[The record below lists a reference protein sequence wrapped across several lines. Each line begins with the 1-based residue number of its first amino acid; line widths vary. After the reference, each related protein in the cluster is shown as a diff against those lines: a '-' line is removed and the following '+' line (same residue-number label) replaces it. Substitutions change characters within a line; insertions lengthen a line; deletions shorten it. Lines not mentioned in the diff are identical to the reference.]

1 MDRRHFIVL
10 GTAGAVSVITG
21 CGGSGGGGGAATP
34 STGTTPPPANPPV
47 SNPPPATP
55 VSPLTV
61 GQPLTDLVRLANT
74 SSTPSEFAATLVA
87 QRASKAMLPGTSTEF
102 WTYNSM
108 VPGPLIDVFE
118 GDTVRIRLENQLWQE
133 TTVHWHGLPVPPAQ
147 DGNPMDPIAP
157 GASRTYEFTLPVGSA
172 GTYWYHPHPHELTAE
187 QVYRGMAGLL
197 IVRSRTDPVP
207 TAIEE
212 KLLVISDLRLAA
224 DGTIPANTAMDWQ
237 NGREGNYVLVNGQ
250 RQPVLTI
257 NPGQSQRWRIL
268 NATNA
273 RYLRLALTGHTM
285 TLIGTD
291 GGLLRSPV
299 PGLDE
304 ILLAPAERVDVI
316 VTASL
321 SSQASAML
329 RSLPYDRGGMGMM
342 GSSSTTI
349 PLLTLTYTSA
359 ATAAVALPS
368 ALNSIAD
375 LGVPTTTKRLV
386 FSSGMGMGGMGGGM
400 MSFLIDGKSFDPAR
414 IDLTSRVNE
423 VEQWTIDNRSSMDHP
438 FHLHGTQ
445 FQVVSRTRSGVT
457 ATEPYFAWRD
467 TVNVAAF
474 ETVVLKV
481 VQHQLGKRM
490 YHCHILEHES
500 QGMMGVLEVVA

>member
-1 MDRRHFIVL
+1 MDRRRFIVL
-10 GTAGAVSVITG
+10 GTAGSVAVLTG
-21 CGGSGGGGGAATP
+21 CGGSGGGGGVATP
-34 STGTTPPPANPPV
+34 PTGTAPPPASPPV

-55 VSPLTV
+55 VTPLTV

-74 SSTPSEFAATLVA
+74 STTPNEFAATLVA

-118 GDTVRIRLENQLWQE
+118 GDTVRIRLENQLSQE
-133 TTVHWHGLPVPPAQ
+133 TTVHWHGSAGAASAGWQP
-147 DGNPMDPIAP
+147 DGPDRSGRELAL
-157 GASRTYEFTLPVGSA
+157 YEFTLPVGSA
-172 GTYWYHPHPHELTAE
+172 GTYWYHPHPHEFTAE
-187 QVYRGMAGLL
+187 QVFRGMAGLL

-207 TAIEE
+207 AAIEE

-224 DGTIPANTAMDWQ
+224 DGTIPANTTMDWQ

-250 RQPVLTI
+250 YQPVLTI

-304 ILLAPAERVDVI
+304 ILLAPAERVEVI

-321 SSQASAML
+321 SSQASAVL
-329 RSLPYDRGGMGMM
+329 RTLPYNRGGMGMM
-342 GSSSTTI
+342 GSSSATI

-375 LGVPTTTKRLV
+375 LGVPTKYQTTGV
-386 FSSGMGMGGMGGGM
+386 
-400 MSFLIDGKSFDPAR
+400 LIGHGDGRNGRRHDEFPDR
-414 IDLTSRVNE
+414 WQIV
-423 VEQWTIDNRSSMDHP
+423 
-438 FHLHGTQ
+438 
-445 FQVVSRTRSGVT
+445 RSGT
-457 ATEPYFAWRD
+457 DRPHEPR
-467 TVNVAAF
+467 
-474 ETVVLKV
+474 
-481 VQHQLGKRM
+481 Q
-490 YHCHILEHES
+490 
-500 QGMMGVLEVVA
+500 

>member
-1 MDRRHFIVL
+1 MDRRRFIVL

-118 GDTVRIRLENQLWQE
+118 GDTVRIRLENQLSQE

-291 GGLLRSPV
+291 GGLLRSPI

-321 SSQASAML
+321 SSQASAVL

-368 ALNSIAD
+368 ALNTIAD
-375 LGVPTTTKRLV
+375 LGVPMTTKRLV

>member
-1 MDRRHFIVL
+1 MDRRRFIVL
-10 GTAGAVSVITG
+10 GTAGSVAVLTG
-21 CGGSGGGGGAATP
+21 CGGGTGGMAMSP
-34 STGTTPPPANPPV
+34 TGTA
-47 SNPPPATP
+47 PPPATP
-55 VSPLTV
+55 PVTNPPPPSSVPPLTV
-61 GQPLTDLVRLANT
+61 GQPLTDPVRLANT
-74 SSTPSEFAATLVA
+74 STTPNEFSATLVA
-87 QRASKAMLPGTSTEF
+87 QRASKAMLSGTSTEF
-102 WTYNSM
+102 WTFNATL
-108 VPGPLIDVFE
+108 PGPLIDVFE
-118 GDTVRIRLENQLWQE
+118 GDTVRIRLENQLSQE
-133 TTVHWHGLPVPPAQ
+133 TTVHWHGLPVPPDQ
-147 DGNPMDPIAP
+147 DGNPMDPVAP
-157 GASRTYEFTLPVGSA
+157 GATRLYEFTLPVGSA
-172 GTYWYHPHPHELTAE
+172 GTYWYHPHPHEYTAE
-187 QVYRGMAGLL
+187 QVFRGMAGLF
-197 IVRSRTDPVP
+197 IVRSRTDPIP

-224 DGTIPANTAMDWQ
+224 DGTIPPNTAMDWQ

-250 RQPVLTI
+250 YQPTLTI
-257 NPGQSQRWRIL
+257 DPGQSQRWRIL

-304 ILLAPAERVDVI
+304 ILLAPAERVEVI

-321 SSQASAML
+321 SPQASAVL

-349 PLLTLTYTSA
+349 PLLTVNYTSA

-375 LGVPTTTKRLV
+375 LGVPTKSKRLV

-400 MSFLIDGKSFDPAR
+400 MSFLIDGKTFDPAR
-414 IDLTSRVNE
+414 IDLTSRANE
-423 VEQWTIDNRSSMDHP
+423 VEQWTIENRSSMDHP

-445 FQVVSRTRSGVT
+445 FQVVGRSRSGVT
-457 ATEPYFAWRD
+457 TAEPFMAWRD

-481 VQHQLGKRM
+481 VQRQLGKRM
-490 YHCHILEHES
+490 YHCHILEHED